1 MKIVSETI
9 GSKLVQRPDFKDSD
23 MTGIIADISIN
34 SDWRAEWK
42 APGIFSRP
50 LMLVAAAVLCVAG
63 IIAGVFSILYAKNI
77 ISVTVKDCLVGSYI
91 FIMYGSALLLS
102 GKLDRKRAAALT
114 LSVIAFQAWNTL
126 FFHTP
131 HLAVFVIV
139 LGLWLPFYWLWTDP
153 ESMKEIGLVK
163 TGIAMNLLAGIAMS
177 AAFVSYIAWGMAN
190 FGFSFEI
197 EIWRL
202 IVNSA
207 QVLPMFL
214 AIFAFFFMVW
224 EKLRLTGLSSMSM
237 LVALVILSASLNAPN
252 FILFGAASDT
262 PFVITLAGFTAIT
275 VIMALTTSVVFSTFR
290 SALPAACL
298 FTAMSALLFMAGL
311 V

>member
-1 MKIVSETI
+1 MKIISKTM
-9 GSKLVQRPDFKDSD
+9 GSQTVNRPDFADRD
-23 MTGIIADISIN
+23 MTGIIADISISN
-34 SDWRAEWK
+34 DWRAEWK

-50 LMLVAAAVLCVAG
+50 LMFIAVAILFVAG
-63 IIAGVFSILYAKNI
+63 IIAGVLSILYARNM
-77 ISVTVKDCLVGSYI
+77 ISVTVKDCLVGSYY
-91 FIMYGSALLLS
+91 FIMYGSALILS
-102 GKLDRKRAAALT
+102 GNLDRKRAAALT
-114 LSVIAFQAWNTL
+114 LSAIAFQVWNTL

-139 LGLWLPFYWLWTDP
+139 FGLWLPFYWLWTNP
-153 ESMKEIGLVK
+153 ESMKKIGLVK
-163 TGIAMNLLAGIAMS
+163 TGIAINLLVGIAMS
-177 AAFVSYIAWGMAN
+177 AAFVSYMAWGMVN

-237 LVALVILSASLNAPN
+237 LVALVILSVSLNAPT

-275 VIMALTTSVVFSTFR
+275 VIMALTTSVIFTTFR
-290 SALPAACL
+290 NALPAACL
-298 FTAMSALLFMAGL
+298 FTAMSALLFMTGL